1 MVTVPVDVDDDGTLV
16 VGADPS
22 VVVEEELLP
31 LVCSAAAAA
40 AAAALLFV
48 ADSPFVGAAASCCC
62 CCDDDDDLD
71 VCAARVTREAAR
83 FCPPRLA
90 PVLLF
95 LAPDREETAA
105 CATEEEGRARERAD
119 ALEEACLL
127 FLLIAETTFTF
138 IGAAEDEDRA
148 DDELA
153 HDAPRE
159 EPCASIV
166 VRNTHTK
173 ARGLQ
178 WREGRAKQVA
188 LSLVPLEGTG
198 RKGVRGLGRE
208 GGEVSSASPRPSF
221 SVHFSAT
228 LSAGREAAEA
238 RLWRR
243 RFSGFGSFSRT
254 AKPNRTWAQNINSLA
269 IGEGGACPSLP
280 SPPFS
285 FSFSFLG
292 VFFAIF
298 LENFPNI
305 SAFFIPGSHALGC
318 FSVSISR

>member
-1 MVTVPVDVDDDGTLV
+1 MVTVPVDVEDDGTLV

-31 LVCSAAAAA
+31 LVCSAAAA

-95 LAPDREETAA
+95 LAPDLEETAA

-127 FLLIAETTFTF
+127 FLFILAATFTF
-138 IGAAEDEDRA
+138 IGAADDEDRA

-166 VRNTHTK
+166 VNLPRQWNTKGKKNRT
-173 ARGLQ
+173 
-178 WREGRAKQVA
+178 RAA
-188 LSLVPLEGTG
+188 A
-198 RKGVRGLGRE
+198 LGR
-208 GGEVSSASPRPSF
+208 GNDKATCFAVSPCFPPPRVPTGNLTLD
-221 SVHFSAT
+221 VL
-228 LSAGREAAEA
+228 LSAA
-238 RLWRR
+238 
-243 RFSGFGSFSRT
+243 
-254 AKPNRTWAQNINSLA
+254 P
-269 IGEGGACPSLP
+269 
-280 SPPFS
+280 
-285 FSFSFLG
+285 
-292 VFFAIF
+292 
-298 LENFPNI
+298 
-305 SAFFIPGSHALGC
+305 
-318 FSVSISR
+318 

>member
-31 LVCSAAAAA
+31 LVCSAA

-95 LAPDREETAA
+95 LAPDLEETAA

-127 FLLIAETTFTF
+127 LLRGAATFTF
-138 IGAAEDEDRA
+138 IGAADDE
-148 DDELA
+148 DELA

-159 EPCASIV
+159 EPCASMV
-166 VRNTHTK
+166 SYK
-173 ARGLQ
+173 A
-178 WREGRAKQVA
+178 A
-188 LSLVPLEGTG
+188 LIY
-198 RKGVRGLGRE
+198 R
-208 GGEVSSASPRPSF
+208 
-221 SVHFSAT
+221 
-228 LSAGREAAEA
+228 
-238 RLWRR
+238 
-243 RFSGFGSFSRT
+243 
-254 AKPNRTWAQNINSLA
+254 
-269 IGEGGACPSLP
+269 
-280 SPPFS
+280 
-285 FSFSFLG
+285 
-292 VFFAIF
+292 
-298 LENFPNI
+298 
-305 SAFFIPGSHALGC
+305 
-318 FSVSISR
+318 

>member
-95 LAPDREETAA
+95 LAPDLEETAA

-127 FLLIAETTFTF
+127 LFLFILAATFTF
-138 IGAAEDEDRA
+138 IGAADDTKGA

-166 VRNTHTK
+166 KGKHTHESTRTAMEAK
-173 ARGLQ
+173 G
-178 WREGRAKQVA
+178 ETPAKQVA
-188 LSLVPLEGTG
+188 LSLGVVSFPSTYVGGPLVQDPRFFFPSPG
-198 RKGVRGLGRE
+198 KGFAASFP
-208 GGEVSSASPRPSF
+208 GESSSSEEALFRNAL
-221 SVHFSAT
+221 FSA
-228 LSAGREAAEA
+228 
-238 RLWRR
+238 
-243 RFSGFGSFSRT
+243 
-254 AKPNRTWAQNINSLA
+254 
-269 IGEGGACPSLP
+269 
-280 SPPFS
+280 
-285 FSFSFLG
+285 
-292 VFFAIF
+292 
-298 LENFPNI
+298 
-305 SAFFIPGSHALGC
+305 
-318 FSVSISR
+318 